1 MREKVEKVTLSN
13 PLRRVHSV
21 TIAQFSLFP
30 SGPPKYKQ
38 VWPKALQMEAQC
50 SQKPLRRGS
59 QKSDKT
65 IKCFLSLLRVS
76 RDPKWVPKKWLLGR
90 FWGSGT
96 SGAPGRSQGSPQA
109 PSQVQILAKKVPE
122 WMPNASF
129 FPRATVKG
137 SCLVRLQPGP
147 RRQGRHHPRRN
158 RGGSAEK
165 PRKIRGIE

>member
-1 MREKVEKVTLSN
+1 M
-13 PLRRVHSV
+13 
-21 TIAQFSLFP
+21 TIAQFSYFP
-30 SGPPKYKQ
+30 SGPKKYPKL
-38 VWPKALQMEAQC
+38 WPKARQMEAQC
-50 SQKPLRRGS
+50 FQKPLRRGS
-59 QKSDKT
+59 QKRVKQIT
-65 IKCFLSLLRVS
+65 MFLSLLRVS

-147 RRQGRHHPRRN
+147 RRPCRHP
-158 RGGSAEK
+158 SAED
-165 PRKIRGIE
+165 PAWIRRIEKQGNLMFS